1 VIDKTEAAPGAQ
13 FSTVLSPGALL
24 TAARERAGW
33 SAQRLAAEL
42 CLPADRLAALERDEH
57 ASFGG
62 VVFVRG
68 YLRRA
73 ARLLGVPP
81 QELIAAFEAC
91 CNAERPAE
99 VLPAVAPGHAPRRGA
114 HGWAAPATGVLAVVA
129 AVAGTWWVMGS
140 GAGDKHGPGP
150 AAYPAAAELEFT
162 APEQPRIVLAEVQPE
177 PEASGKTSGDET
189 PGVETSRV
197 ETRGADEAAAEPAPQ
212 VFDAEAILV
221 EHPVV
226 EHPVIETPE
235 PAAPLPGTAELR
247 FEFSEDCWLEV
258 MDADERKLAYRLYRA
273 GDVTRLRGKA
283 PLAVFLGNA
292 EGVRLTVDGAP
303 LAVRPASRRDGTA
316 RLTVGGGAG

>member
-1 VIDKTEAAPGAQ
+1 MTDKTEAAPGTQ
-13 FSTVLSPGALL
+13 FSTVLSPGAQLK
-24 TAARERAGW
+24 AARERAGW

-42 CLPADRLAALERDEH
+42 CLPTDRLAALERDEH

-73 ARLLGVPP
+73 ASLLGVPP
-81 QELIAAFEAC
+81 QELISAFEAC

-99 VLPAVAPGHAPRRGA
+99 VLPTVTPGHAPRRGS
-114 HGWAAPATGVLAVVA
+114 HGWTAPAAGLLAVVA
-129 AVAGTWWVMGS
+129 AVAGTWWFMGP
-140 GAGDKHGPGP
+140 GAGSTPWPGLESRP
-150 AAYPAAAELEFT
+150 TAAGLEFT
-162 APEQPRIVLAEVQPE
+162 AAEEPRIVLAEVPPVIVTHGDDAGSE
-177 PEASGKTSGDET
+177 DGILTEAESESAREVTD
-189 PGVETSRV
+189 
-197 ETRGADEAAAEPAPQ
+197 AD
-212 VFDAEAILV
+212 VRMVDY
-221 EHPVV
+221 
-226 EHPVIETPE
+226 PVIETPE

-258 MDADERKLAYRLYRA
+258 TDADERKLAYRLYRA
-273 GDVTRLRGKA
+273 GDVARLRGKA

-303 LAVRPASRRDGTA
+303 IAVRPASRRDGTA